1 MEEDVERN
9 RTLRLATSSALQTP
23 TGQPCRGNVRTI
35 RDGNNLLVLNCLRE
49 HEPIASIDIARKLH
63 MEPATVCKVIRRLS
77 EAGFVRGGDVGQ
89 AGPRGGRRPRL
100 LHLEERARLIIGID
114 MGCPGGRGIV
124 MDLGGKVLHRVSE
137 GAVPDPAEGV
147 LSIVGQL
154 LARLSRKER
163 EKVAGVGIGAL
174 DAVYEAG
181 VMLAPGG
188 RVPIAEM
195 VARRFGVEAF
205 VDENTNAFAM
215 AEKHFGFSHG
225 ASSFLCL
232 WYRHGVGHALVI
244 DGKLFRG
251 AHNSFGETRH
261 YALPSRAENRPED
274 PLGTV
279 EVRPQAITAIAARLG
294 QGAGPFLAAALQ
306 REPRERPEEVI
317 AAVAQGIQAQDAAT
331 MKAVDEVA
339 RAMSVSISL
348 LADLLD
354 PEVLIIGGPLT
365 QWGTPMLEL
374 LRRYVGELADRTA
387 TRPGPARLEFT
398 RLGDD
403 VIALGGAA
411 LVMERLFEGVG
422 ITVAP

>member
-1 MEEDVERN
+1 MAPN
-9 RTLRLATSSALQTP
+9 PATRLTSRVVPEA
-23 TGQPCRGNVRTI
+23 RGNRPRRGNARTI
-35 RDGNNLLVLNCLRE
+35 REVNDLLVLNCLRE
-49 HEPIASIDIARKLH
+49 HQPIASIDIARKLH
-63 MEPATVCKVIRRLS
+63 MEPATVCKVMRRLT
-77 EAGFVRGGDVGQ
+77 EAGFVREGDVGQ

-114 MGCPGGRGIV
+114 MGYPGGRGIV

-137 GAVPDPAEGV
+137 AAVPDPAEGV

-163 EKVAGVGIGAL
+163 EKVAGVGIGAH

-188 RVPIAEM
+188 RVPVAEM
-195 VARRFGVEAF
+195 VARRFGVDAF

-215 AEKHFGFSHG
+215 AEKHFGFGHG

-261 YALPSRAENRPED
+261 YVIPDRPENSPED
-274 PLGTV
+274 PVGTV
-279 EVRPQAITAIAARLG
+279 EVRPQAITAIAARLARE
-294 QGAGPFLAAALQ
+294 AGPFLTAALQ
-306 REPRERPEEVI
+306 KDSKERPEEVI
-317 AAVAQGIQAQDAAT
+317 AAVAQGIEAQDPAT
-331 MKAVDEVA
+331 MKAVDEIA
-339 RAMSVSISL
+339 RAMSVSTSL
-348 LADLLD
+348 LGDLFD
-354 PEVLIIGGPLT
+354 PEVLIIGGPVT
-365 QWGTPMLEL
+365 RWGAPMLEL
-374 LRRYVGELADRTA
+374 LRGHVAELADTTA
-387 TRPGPARLEFT
+387 TREGPPRLEFT

-411 LVMERLFEGVG
+411 LVMERLFEAVG

>member
-1 MEEDVERN
+1 MREVND
-9 RTLRLATSSALQTP
+9 
-23 TGQPCRGNVRTI
+23 
-35 RDGNNLLVLNCLRE
+35 LLVLNCLRE
-49 HEPIASIDIARKLH
+49 RQPIANIDIARELG
-63 MEPATVCKVIRRLS
+63 MEPATVCKVVQRLS
-77 EAGFVRGGDVGQ
+77 EAGFVREGDAGQ

-114 MGCPGGRGIV
+114 VGCPGSRGIV
-124 MDLGGKVLHRVSE
+124 IDLGGNVLYRVSE
-137 GAVPDPAEGV
+137 AAVADPAEGV

-163 EKVAGVGIGAL
+163 EKVAGVGIGAM

-195 VARRFGVEAF
+195 VSGRFGVEAF

-215 AEKHFGFSHG
+215 AEKHFGFGRG

-251 AHNSFGETRH
+251 AQGAFGETRH
-261 YALPSRAENRPED
+261 YLVPGRAENRPDD
-274 PLGTV
+274 PLSAV
-279 EVRPQAITAIAARLG
+279 EVRPQAIVDLAARLG
-294 QGAGPFLAAALQ
+294 PEAGPFLVAARRQ
-306 REPRERPEEVI
+306 EEPEAI
-317 AAVAQGIQAQDAAT
+317 IGAVTEGIRAQDPAT
-331 MKAVDEVA
+331 IRAVEAIA
-339 RAMSVSISL
+339 RAMSVSVSL

-354 PEVLIIGGPLT
+354 PEMLIIGGPVT

-374 LRRYVGELADRTA
+374 LRHNVGELADTTCARKS
-387 TRPGPARLEFT
+387 PARLEFT

-403 VIALGGAA
+403 VIAFGGAA
-411 LVMERLFEGVG
+411 LVMDPLFERVG
-422 ITVAP
+422 ITVAR